1 MTCMIARGAR
11 IGFVIMVATAL
22 TAGICGE
29 AVAKAGKGRSHSR
42 GFIYE
47 GRDRKSAKRL
57 QLATRQSGR
66 PGPMRYYGGPKAPM
80 WSGTVEN

>member
-1 MTCMIARGAR
+1 MTCMIAGRAR

-22 TAGICGE
+22 TAGICGD
-29 AVAKAGKGRSHSR
+29 AAAKAGKGRSHSR

-47 GRDRKSAKRL
+47 GRDSKSAKRL
-57 QLATRQSGR
+57 QLASRPSGR

-80 WSGTVEN
+80 WRGPVEN